1 MADRPPFS
9 RRHLAFALGVIC
21 FANFL
26 NYLDRQVVSA
36 LESEIRPAFGMSKP
50 EFGTL
55 WSAFTIGY
63 MVFAPLVGYAAVRWR
78 RNAIFA
84 ACVLVWSLATIGSG
98 LADSKLELYLCRFL
112 IGVGE
117 AGCLVIGPTLVVDLF
132 SAGVRGRALSLF
144 YLGMPLGGTAGYIV
158 GGVVT
163 EHFGGWRNAFLVA
176 GAPGL
181 LVALLI
187 LLLPEPARIPA
198 PAGTRHGGLAPY
210 RTLIKNRTLML
221 IILAQAFAVMI
232 LVPLLHFGIAFFE
245 QERGMSKV
253 EATTYLGV
261 IGLVGGIVGSV
272 LAGFLGDRLATRT
285 PGAYALIAGFAY
297 AIALPALWIGFTVR
311 ERPERSS
318 GVSWSARPASSCACP
333 PSTPRSPTSCA
344 PISEP
349 WPTRSLSSCSTS
361 SATWPLP
368 RPLAPP
374 RSGSAAPARPSSA
387 SSACSCSPPRAA
399 SSRPA
404 PPDTTWPA
412 SSHAAPSPAPT
423 RPELGTYPFR
433 QVMLEACQRG
443 GRAEAGRSFHSR

>member
-1 MADRPPFS
+1 MADRPTFS
-9 RRHLAFALGVIC
+9 RSHLAFALGVIC

-36 LESEIRPAFGMSKP
+36 LESEIRPAFAMSKP

-78 RNAIFA
+78 RNYIFA
-84 ACVLVWSLATIGSG
+84 ACVLVWSLATLGSG
-98 LADSKLELYLCRFL
+98 LADTKLELYISRFL

-163 EHFGGWRNAFLVA
+163 EHFGGWRNAFIVA
-176 GAPGL
+176 GIPGL
-181 LVALLI
+181 LVAALI
-187 LLLPEPARIPA
+187 LLLPEPPRIPA
-198 PAGTRHGGLAPY
+198 PVGTKQSGLAPY
-210 RTLIKNRTLML
+210 RALLKNRTLML

-261 IGLVGGIVGSV
+261 IGLVGGVCGSV
-272 LAGFLGDRLATRT
+272 LAGLLGDRLAKRTR
-285 PGAYALIAGFAY
+285 GAYALIAGCAY
-297 AIALPALWIGFTVR
+297 AIALPALLIGFTVR
-311 ERPERSS
+311 SPAGILASLLLGATCLFLCMPAVNTQIANVVRPDQRAMAYALAVFILHFL
-318 GVSWSARPASSCACP
+318 GDMA
-333 PSTPRSPTSCA
+333 
-344 PISEP
+344 
-349 WPTRSLSSCSTS
+349 
-361 SATWPLP
+361 
-368 RPLAPP
+368 APP
-374 RSGSAAPARPSSA
+374 AFGAAAEWLGSTGDTFVRFVGVLVL
-387 SSACSCSPPRAA
+387 AA
-399 SSRPA
+399 SCCFV
-404 PPDTTWPA
+404 
-412 SSHAAPSPAPT
+412 AARTAKHDVARAGVEPS
-423 RPELGTYPFR
+423 
-433 QVMLEACQRG
+433 
-443 GRAEAGRSFHSR
+443 

>member
-311 ERPERSS
+311 TPGAILGSLLVGATCLFLCMPAVNTQIANVVRPDQRAMAYALAVFVLHFLGDMAAPPAFGAAAEWIGSTGETFVRFV
-318 GVSWSARPASSCACP
+318 GVLVLAASCCFVAARTARHDVARVE
-333 PSTPRSPTSCA
+333 PRR
-344 PISEP
+344 SEP
-349 WPTRSLSSCSTS
+349 SPD
-361 SATWPLP
+361 
-368 RPLAPP
+368 
-374 RSGSAAPARPSSA
+374 PA
-387 SSACSCSPPRAA
+387 
-399 SSRPA
+399 
-404 PPDTTWPA
+404 
-412 SSHAAPSPAPT
+412 
-423 RPELGTYPFR
+423 
-433 QVMLEACQRG
+433 
-443 GRAEAGRSFHSR
+443 

>member
-1 MADRPPFS
+1 MADRPTFS
-9 RRHLAFALGVIC
+9 RSHLAFALGVIC

-78 RNAIFA
+78 RNVIFA
-84 ACVLVWSLATIGSG
+84 ACVLVWSLATLGSG
-98 LADSKLELYLCRFL
+98 LADTKPELYISRFL

-117 AGCLVIGPTLVVDLF
+117 AGCLVIGPTLVVDLC

-144 YLGMPLGGTAGYIV
+144 YLGVPLGGTAGYIV

-187 LLLPEPARIPA
+187 LLLPEPPRAAA
-198 PAGTRHGGLAPY
+198 PPGTRHGGLAPY
-210 RTLIKNRTLML
+210 RELIKNRTLML

-232 LVPLLHFGIAFFE
+232 LVPLLHFGIAFLE

-261 IGLVGGIVGSV
+261 IGLVGGVVGSV
-272 LAGFLGDRLATRT
+272 LAGLLGDRLARRTR
-285 PGAYALIAGFAY
+285 GAYALLAGCAY
-297 AIALPALWIGFTVR
+297 AIALPSLIIGFSVR
-311 ERPERSS
+311 APGAILAALLVGATCLFLCMPAVNTQIANVVRPDQRAMAYALAVFILHFL
-318 GVSWSARPASSCACP
+318 GDMA
-333 PSTPRSPTSCA
+333 
-344 PISEP
+344 
-349 WPTRSLSSCSTS
+349 
-361 SATWPLP
+361 
-368 RPLAPP
+368 APP
-374 RSGSAAPARPSSA
+374 AFGAAAELIGSTGETFVRFVGVLVL
-387 SSACSCSPPRAA
+387 AA
-399 SSRPA
+399 SCCFVAARTAKHDVARAGADLSDRPGQTA
-404 PPDTTWPA
+404 
-412 SSHAAPSPAPT
+412 
-423 RPELGTYPFR
+423 
-433 QVMLEACQRG
+433 
-443 GRAEAGRSFHSR
+443 

>member
-1 MADRPPFS
+1 MADAPTFS
-9 RRHLAFALGVIC
+9 RSRLAFALALIC

-78 RNAIFA
+78 RNVIFA
-84 ACVLVWSLATIGSG
+84 ACVLVWSLATLGSG
-98 LADSKLELYLCRFL
+98 LADTKLELYISRFL

-132 SAGVRGRALSLF
+132 SSAVRGRALSLF

-163 EHFGGWRNAFLVA
+163 EHFGGWRNAFIVA

-181 LVALLI
+181 IVALLI
-187 LLLPEPARIPA
+187 LLLPEPARVAA

-210 RTLIKNRTLML
+210 RALIKNRTLML

-261 IGLVGGIVGSV
+261 IGLVGGVCGSV
-272 LAGFLGDRLATRT
+272 LAGLLGDRLARRTR
-285 PGAYALIAGFAY
+285 GAYALIAGCAY
-297 AIALPALWIGFTVR
+297 ALALPALWIGFTSRTPAVILASMLVGATGLFLCMPAVNTQIANVVR
-311 ERPERSS
+311 PDQRAMAYALAVFVLHFL
-318 GVSWSARPASSCACP
+318 GDMA
-333 PSTPRSPTSCA
+333 
-344 PISEP
+344 
-349 WPTRSLSSCSTS
+349 
-361 SATWPLP
+361 
-368 RPLAPP
+368 APP
-374 RSGSAAPARPSSA
+374 AFGAAAEWLGSTGDTFVRFVGVLVL
-387 SSACSCSPPRAA
+387 AA
-399 SSRPA
+399 SCCFV
-404 PPDTTWPA
+404 
-412 SSHAAPSPAPT
+412 AARTAKHD
-423 RPELGTYPFR
+423 
-433 QVMLEACQRG
+433 VA
-443 GRAEAGRSFHSR
+443 RANGEP

>member
-1 MADRPPFS
+1 MADAPTFS
-9 RRHLAFALGVIC
+9 RSRLAFALALIC

-78 RNAIFA
+78 RNLIFA
-84 ACVLVWSLATIGSG
+84 ACVLVWSLATLGSG
-98 LADSKLELYLCRFL
+98 LADTKLQLYISRFL

-163 EHFGGWRNAFLVA
+163 EHFGGWRNAFIVA

-187 LLLPEPARIPA
+187 LLLPEPPRAPA
-198 PAGTRHGGLAPY
+198 PAGTRHGGFAPY
-210 RTLIKNRTLML
+210 RALLKNRTLML

-261 IGLVGGIVGSV
+261 IGLVGGVCGSV
-272 LAGFLGDRLATRT
+272 LSGLLGDRLAKRTR
-285 PGAYALIAGFAY
+285 GAYALIAGCAY
-297 AIALPALWIGFTVR
+297 AIALPALFLGFTVR
-311 ERPERSS
+311 APGAILASMLVGATCLFLCMPAVNTQIANVVRPDQRAMAYALAVFVLHFLGDMAAPPAFGAAAEWLGSTGDTFVRFV
-318 GVSWSARPASSCACP
+318 GVLILAASCCFVAARTARADVARAEGHLSDRPAN
-333 PSTPRSPTSCA
+333 
-344 PISEP
+344 
-349 WPTRSLSSCSTS
+349 
-361 SATWPLP
+361 SA
-368 RPLAPP
+368 
-374 RSGSAAPARPSSA
+374 
-387 SSACSCSPPRAA
+387 
-399 SSRPA
+399 
-404 PPDTTWPA
+404 
-412 SSHAAPSPAPT
+412 
-423 RPELGTYPFR
+423 
-433 QVMLEACQRG
+433 
-443 GRAEAGRSFHSR
+443 